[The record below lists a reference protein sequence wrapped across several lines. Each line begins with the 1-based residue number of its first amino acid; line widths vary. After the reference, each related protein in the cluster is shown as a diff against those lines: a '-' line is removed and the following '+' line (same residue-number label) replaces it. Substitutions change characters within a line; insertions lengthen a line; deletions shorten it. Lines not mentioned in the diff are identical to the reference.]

1 MFCHEMDLSLALLLG
16 LLGSLHCAAMCG
28 PLMLAL
34 PVAEGGT
41 GRFAAGRI
49 VYHLGRVTT
58 YALLGFIAG
67 LVGKSLLLVGIQRWL
82 SIGLGVLILLGF
94 FLSKKAAVSTPVVR
108 FVIWLKSAMSTQ
120 LRRRTFSSLTLL
132 GLLNGL
138 LPCGLVYVALA
149 AAVTQK
155 NILSAVTFMALFGG
169 GTLPIML
176 AASLFGKCLS
186 PSLRMKLR
194 GAIPLGVLLL
204 AALLILRGLSL
215 GIPYVSPD
223 LSLGGSGCC
232 PH

>member
-1 MFCHEMDLSLALLLG
+1 MDLSLALLLG

-34 PVAEGGT
+34 PVAAGGA

-94 FLSKKAAVSTPVVR
+94 FLSKKASVSAPVVR
-108 FVIWLKSAMSTQ
+108 FVMWLKSAMSTQ

-155 NILSAVTFMALFGG
+155 NILSAVAFMAVFGA
-169 GTLPIML
+169 GTLPMML

-186 PSLRMKLR
+186 QSLRMKLR
-194 GAIPLGVLLL
+194 GAIPLGIILL
-204 AALLILRGLSL
+204 ASLLILRGLSL

-223 LSLGGSGCC
+223 LAAGGSGCC
-232 PH
+232 RH

>member
-1 MFCHEMDLSLALLLG
+1 MDLSLALLLG

-149 AAVTQK
+149 GAAVC
-155 NILSAVTFMALFGG
+155 SAVWSAIAYMAAFGF
-169 GTLPIML
+169 GTLPMML
-176 AASLFGKCLS
+176 ALALTG
-186 PSLRMKLR
+186 RMLPVAVRTRLR
-194 GAIPLGVLLL
+194 GAIPVGVCVL
-204 AALLILRGLSL
+204 AGLLILRGLSL

-223 LSLGGSGCC
+223 LTAGGANCC
-232 PH
+232 GQ